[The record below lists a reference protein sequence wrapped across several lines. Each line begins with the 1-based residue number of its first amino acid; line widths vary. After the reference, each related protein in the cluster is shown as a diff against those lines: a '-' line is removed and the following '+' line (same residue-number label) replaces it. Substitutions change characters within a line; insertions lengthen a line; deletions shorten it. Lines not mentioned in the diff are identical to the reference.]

1 MDCLLKQWK
10 GRYQRI
16 CYYCWKNGSLYA
28 CLVSNGVMHGPVT
41 LRCGIRQGG
50 VLSPCLFAIYID
62 GLVKKVQSC
71 GYGCYVCHACVSIL
85 LYADDILLLAPS
97 ALHFR
102 CYCLYVRR
110 WEGEGDRVTYNM
122 SMPKKSARLR
132 IGPRYNAK
140 CKHDLQR
147 GRNIMG

>member
-1 MDCLLKQWK
+1 MERQIPENLLLLLERWFS
-10 GRYQRI
+10 I
-16 CYYCWKNGSLYA
+16 CISCVKWCNAWS
-28 CLVSNGVMHGPVT
+28 SWFT

-50 VLSPCLFAIYID
+50 VLSHCLFAIYID
-62 GLVKKVQSC
+62 GLVKKFSPVDMDVT
-71 GYGCYVCHACVSIL
+71 YVIL
-85 LYADDILLLAPS
+85 VLVYCCMQMIYYFWLRQR
-97 ALHFR
+97 LHFR
-102 CYCLYVRR
+102 CYCLYMRR